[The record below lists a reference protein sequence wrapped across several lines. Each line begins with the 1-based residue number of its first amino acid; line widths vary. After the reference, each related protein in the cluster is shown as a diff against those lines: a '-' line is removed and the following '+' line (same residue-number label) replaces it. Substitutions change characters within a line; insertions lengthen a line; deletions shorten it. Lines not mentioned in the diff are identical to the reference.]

1 LVVAAGEP
9 VAPRPFAGAGPG
21 GKHPVPRGELL
32 AAPVRW
38 PSPERLARPL
48 STLPGIGPK
57 FEAQAGDAGV
67 RSVLDLLWRIPGGVS
82 DAPGRRPLGDLEP
95 GVPSTVAVSILS
107 ARRVRIRKRG
117 LSVVEARVADDS
129 GERKAVWFNR
139 HWVLDRLT
147 PGREFVLEGR
157 LEKKGFVVSAEEPV
171 DRPASGGPPGIADDG
186 PRARHSAAGDLG
198 PARWRRWAWQA
209 CEDVSGAVPEALP
222 AELLARHRLP
232 GAVAS
237 IREAH
242 FPSAPDG
249 SETARRRLAYEE
261 LFLHQAVLADLR
273 SRPGPAAPAAPLD
286 GESGSGALADEW
298 LAGLPF
304 PLTGDQSRALAQIG
318 ADLAAPVAM
327 RRLLMGEVGS
337 GKTVVAIWAML
348 RAVGCGRQAALMAP
362 TGVLA
367 EQHWSTVSRLLRGT
381 GVEVGLLT
389 GATPA
394 SERRAVLERLASGE
408 PSIVIG
414 THALLE
420 QPVRFGRLAVAVV
433 DEEHRFGVRQRAGL
447 ESKAERGL
455 KAHLLH
461 LSATP
466 IPRSLALTSYGDLKV
481 SELREL
487 PSGRLPVT
495 TRVAGDSDRDAVF
508 AAVRAE
514 LDRGRQAFV
523 VCPLVEESEAV
534 SARAAEAEA
543 DRLRGAELA
552 GYEVGLIHGRM
563 PQERKEVAMK
573 AFEAGSADVLVATTV
588 IEVGIDV
595 PNATAIVIEGAERF
609 GVAQLHQLRGR
620 VGRGPDGGSCWLM
633 SSSASTTARRRL
645 AAVAAEPDGFRLAEF
660 DLASRGEGELT
671 GTRQHGLPGF
681 RVATLP
687 SDTDL
692 LEAARAD
699 LDGLLDREG
708 GITAPYFDL
717 VLDLA
722 RRRYGPS
729 GALVT
734 IPDAADGREEA
745 A

>member
-1 LVVAAGEP
+1 MAAGEP

-21 GKHPVPRGELL
+21 GDRPAPRDALL
-32 AAPVRW
+32 GAPVRW
-38 PSPERLARPL
+38 PAPARLESPL
-48 STLPGIGPK
+48 SSLAGIGPK
-57 FEAQAGDAGV
+57 FEAQAREAGV
-67 RSVLDLLWRIPGGVS
+67 ATVLDLLWRIPGSVS
-82 DAPGRRPLGDLEP
+82 DAPGRNTLAGIEP
-95 GVPSTVAVSILS
+95 GVASTVAVTVLS
-107 ARRVRIRKRG
+107 ARRVRVRKRG

-147 PGREFVLEGR
+147 PGREFILEGR

-171 DRPASGGPPGIADDG
+171 DRPAADGPPGIGDEG
-186 PRARHSAAGDLG
+186 PRARHSAAGEIG

-209 CEDVSGAVPEALP
+209 CRDAAGAIPEPLP
-222 AELLARHRLP
+222 ARVLARRRLP
-232 GAVAS
+232 GAVAA

-242 FPSAPDG
+242 FPAVPEGSAA
-249 SETARRRLAYEE
+249 ARRRLAYEE

-273 SRPGPAAPAAPLD
+273 SRPGSVAPAAVLD
-286 GESGSGALADEW
+286 ADAGPAGLADRW
-298 LAGLPF
+298 MAGLPF
-304 PLTGDQSRALAQIG
+304 APTGDQSRAVAEIG
-318 ADLAAPVAM
+318 ADLAAPFAM

-337 GKTVVAIWAML
+337 GKTVVAIWTML

-362 TGVLA
+362 TTVLA
-367 EQHWSTVSRLLRGT
+367 EQHWATVSRLLRGT

-389 GATPA
+389 GSTPA
-394 SERRAVLERLASGE
+394 AERRAILDRLASGE

-420 QPVRFGRLAVAVV
+420 DPVRFGRLAVAVV

-447 ESKAERGL
+447 ESKAGRGQ

-466 IPRSLALTSYGDLKV
+466 IPRTLALTTYGDLRV

-487 PSGRLPVT
+487 PSGRRPVT
-495 TRVAGDSDRDAVF
+495 TQVVTESDREAVF

-523 VCPLVEESEAV
+523 VCPLVEDSETV

-543 DRLRGAELA
+543 ERLREAELA

-563 PQERKEVAMK
+563 PPERKELAMK
-573 AFEAGSADVLVATTV
+573 AFESGACDVLVATTV

-620 VGRGPDGGSCWLM
+620 VGRGSDGGSCWLM
-633 SSSASTTARRRL
+633 AAASSSATSRRRL
-645 AAVAAEPDGFRLAEF
+645 AVVAAEADGFRLAEF
-660 DLASRGEGELT
+660 DLAVRGEGELA
-671 GTRQHGLPGF
+671 GTRQHGLPRF
-681 RVATLP
+681 RVASLP
-687 SDTDL
+687 GDAGILEEARIDLDEL
-692 LEAARAD
+692 LES
-699 LDGLLDREG
+699 EG
-708 GITAPYFDL
+708 GIGSPYFDL
-717 VLDLA
+717 LNDLA
-722 RRRYGPS
+722 QRQFGPA
-729 GALVT
+729 GAIATPAV
-734 IPDAADGREEA
+734 AAAGREQA